1 MSTQRNTKETAQK
14 IPVRSQSICLQSPE
28 VPKGTFRDCKQSPR
42 SQASPDFGSSPI
54 QKELRFEFT
63 SGAEFPAD
71 LSPYRMIIHCGGC
84 MLNEREM
91 KYRLSC
97 ANDAGIPITNYGT
110 AIAHMKGILKR
121 STEIFRHNES
131 IGGETNIP

>member
-1 MSTQRNTKETAQK
+1 M
-14 IPVRSQSICLQSPE
+14 
-28 VPKGTFRDCKQSPR
+28 PKGTFRDCKQSPR
-42 SQASPDFGSSPI
+42 SRASPDFGSSPI

-91 KYRLSC
+91 KYRIAC
-97 ANDAGIPITNYGT
+97 CQDQNVPVTNYGIL
-110 AIAHMKGILKR
+110 IARVTGILKR
-121 STEIFRHNES
+121 SLEPFPDIYKL
-131 IGGETNIP
+131 I